1 MDRRTFL
8 GLGAGT
14 ALFLAGCSQ
23 PGGGGA
29 QAPSGDAT
37 NASLRFTWWGNDTRN
52 KLTNEAI
59 AAYTNANPGVTI
71 APEPG
76 EWSGYWDKL
85 ATQVAARDAPDIIQM
100 DEKYIAEYGNRGAL
114 LDLEK
119 AGVDTS
125 KFAAGTVDTGRLPKG
140 LFGINAGVNAPILV
154 ANPEVFA
161 KAGVELPDDQTWTW
175 DDFEEIGLEITNKI
189 GQQGVYGA
197 GNMFGQD
204 GLLKAF
210 VRQLGGQQWT
220 HEGKIGWEDDMLV
233 KQFTHMMNMVN
244 AKSMMQPAE
253 LAEEET
259 KPLDQSAMAQ
269 GRLGM
274 TYIWSN
280 QIKAMD
286 NASGVD
292 MALLRPP
299 STSGSSKGWLWYK
312 ASMYWS
318 ASGQSKN
325 PAAAAAFIDWLSNS
339 KEAVNIIMAERGLPP
354 NLETRAEI
362 ASTLDASDTK
372 VKNYLEAIESEVVDA
387 GGITPVGG
395 SPFQTNLTRHTQDI
409 LFGRASIPDAIK
421 ALRTETEAAIKS

>member
-23 PGGGGA
+23 PGGA

-37 NASLRFTWWGNDTRN
+37 NAALRFTWWGNDTRN
-52 KLTNEAI
+52 KLTNQAI
-59 AAYTNANPGVTI
+59 EAYTTANPGVTI

-119 AGVDTS
+119 AGVNTDR
-125 KFAAGTVDTGRLPKG
+125 FAPGTVDTGRLPKG

-154 ANPEVFA
+154 ANPDLFE
-161 KAGVELPDDQTWTW
+161 KAGVELPDDTTWTW
-175 DDFEEIGLEITNKI
+175 DEFMSLADEITQKI
-189 GQQGVYGA
+189 GQQGTYGA
-197 GNMFGQD
+197 GNLFGQD
-204 GLLKAF
+204 GMFKAF
-210 VRQLGGQQWT
+210 TRQNGGQQWT
-220 HEGKIGWEDDMLV
+220 TDGKVGWKEEDLVQFWTYMLDMQ
-233 KQFTHMMNMVN
+233 K
-244 AKSMMQPAE
+244 AKSIQTPSE
-253 LAEEET
+253 LAEEDA
-259 KPLDQSAMAQ
+259 KPLDQSAMAT
-269 GRLGM
+269 GKVAM
-274 TYIWSN
+274 TYLWSN
-280 QIKAMD
+280 QVKAMD

-299 STSGSSKGWLWYK
+299 STTGTSKGWLWYK

-325 PAAAAAFIDWLSNS
+325 PAAAAAFIDWLANS
-339 KEAVNIIMAERGLPP
+339 KEAVNILVAERGLPP
-354 NLETRAEI
+354 NLDARAAI
-362 ASTLDASDTK
+362 ADQLDKSDAK
-372 VKNYLEAIESEVVDA
+372 VAAYLDSIEPDVSDA

-395 SPFQTNLTRHTQDI
+395 SNFQTNMSRYVQEV
-409 LFGRASIPDAIK
+409 LFGRQSVADAVK
-421 ALRTETEAAIKS
+421 ALHAETVGSLK